1 MLKLENVY
9 CGYQPQVDIVKD
21 VTMQVHPGE
30 MCCIIGPN
38 GAGKTT
44 LLKSLAHILPYRGEI
59 RINDRSVDAMKR
71 KEIGRTVAILSQAGS
86 MYFPYSVFDTV
97 MLGRYSYSKG
107 AFASADL
114 QDVEAVNQALRT
126 VGLFELKDRLISELS
141 GGQLQRVFLAR
152 AIAQDPEII
161 LLDEPTNHLDFK
173 YQIEVL
179 DHVKRWAR
187 DENKMVVAVLHDL
200 NLVQKYADKVILMHE
215 GELFSSGHTKE
226 VLTNS
231 SLQEIYGINVK
242 EWMLGVLELW
252 Q

>member
-1 MLKLENVY
+1 MLTLQNVY
-9 CGYQPQVDIVKD
+9 CGYHSQVDIVKD
-21 VTMQVHPGE
+21 ITMEVQPGE
-30 MCCIIGPN
+30 LCCIIGPN
-38 GAGKTT
+38 GAGKST

-59 RINDRSVDAMKR
+59 RINDKNVFSMKR

-107 AFASADL
+107 PFAAASMH
-114 QDVEAVNQALRT
+114 DVEAVNQALQT
-126 VGLFELKDRLISELS
+126 VGLIELKGRLISELS

-179 DHVKRWAR
+179 DHVKNWAR
-187 DENKMVVAVLHDL
+187 ENNKMVVAVLHDL

-215 GELFSSGHTKE
+215 GALYSSGHTKE
-226 VLTNS
+226 VLTND
-231 SLQEIYGINVK
+231 SLHEIYGINVK